1 MMVNEEASVELDGH
15 TVVSAICAQREKDTL
30 PNWHSTPAGK
40 QHYLLDDLG
49 GQRSGP
55 VLLFLHGAST
65 VPTFSQKRSTDTFIT
80 CCLKNTVIREEFI
93 ILAALALASVWW
105 NRMYSNETDTKY

>member
-1 MMVNEEASVELDGH
+1 MMVNEEAFVELDGH
-15 TVVSAICAQREKDTL
+15 TVVSAICAQREEDTL
-30 PNWHSTPAGK
+30 PNWHSTPGGQSGK

-55 VLLFLHGAST
+55 VLLFLYGAST
-65 VPTFSQKRSTDTFIT
+65 VPTFSQKRSTETFIT
-80 CCLKNTVIREEFI
+80 CFLKNAVIREEFI

-105 NRMYSNETDTKY
+105 NRM

>member
-1 MMVNEEASVELDGH
+1 MMVNEEAFVELDGH
-15 TVVSAICAQREKDTL
+15 TVVSAICAQREEDTL

-65 VPTFSQKRSTDTFIT
+65 TFSQKRSTETFIT
-80 CCLKNTVIREEFI
+80 CCLKNALIREEFI
-93 ILAALALASVWW
+93 ILEALALASMWW
-105 NRMYSNETDTKY
+105 NRM